1 MVPVKKVAFWS
12 RDCYKRAHH
21 ERTKVIEKSRAAI
34 ARGDMSASV
43 ARSSV
48 RYVKDTP
55 GAKAQHNWIL
65 DEEKIKANAAID
77 GYYCIIT
84 SEQEWS
90 EHNIIDIYRGLV
102 RIEESSA

>member
-1 MVPVKKVAFWS
+1 MVPVKEVACWS
-12 RDCYKRAHH
+12 RDFFERSRRERA
-21 ERTKVIEKSRAAI
+21 KVVEKSRAAI

-65 DEEKIKANAAID
+65 DEDKIKANAAID

-84 SEQEWS
+84 SGQEWS
-90 EHNIIDIYRGLV
+90 EHNIIETYRRLV